1 MEVFISIKK
10 LIEAIKFSTT
20 IANTNNANALL
31 LGVLIEV
38 SQNKISFKTTNNQV
52 SGYKEITE
60 GFEYFNSGKVLVT
73 AKIIL
78 GLISKLKDKSV
89 LLKQIDTNILL
100 IKTENF
106 ETQIN
111 TMNIEGFPNLNF
123 SLEDYVKISL
133 PHQIMQEINTKVLPN
148 VLNSQGIEKIQP
160 ISGILIDTQTL
171 ENKLIAIGTDKIKA
185 SCLIREYMGEKF
197 KFIVSYSTMKLI
209 IEILKN
215 VEYSNNQTVDF
226 YVRSRSLIFKI
237 NDAILQTRMID
248 GVYPNIY
255 SIFDETNEENTY
267 VFDRRLLIEIIE
279 RGMNIV
285 MQEQNPKISIR
296 IDKNEAEI
304 SLTTFEIGNM
314 KEKMSIVN
322 LNNKSAEF
330 ILNPSLLAHVLK
342 NFDNNDVTFKVKDEI
357 LRPIIFIDTKDVEFK
372 QILSRI
378 KN

>member
-111 TMNIEGFPNLNF
+111 SMNIEGFPNLNF

-357 LRPIIFIDTKDVEFK
+357 LRPIIFIDTKDVGFK

>member
-78 GLISKLKDKSV
+78 GLIFKLKDKSV

-357 LRPIIFIDTKDVEFK
+357 LRPIIFIDTKDVGFK

>member
-100 IKTENF
+100 NKTENF

-357 LRPIIFIDTKDVEFK
+357 LRPIIFIDTKDVGFK

>member
-38 SQNKISFKTTNNQV
+38 NQNKISFKTTNNQV

-357 LRPIIFIDTKDVEFK
+357 LRPIIFIDTKDVGFK

>member
-1 MEVFISIKK
+1 MEVFVSIKK

-357 LRPIIFIDTKDVEFK
+357 LRPIIFIDTKDVGFK

>member
-38 SQNKISFKTTNNQV
+38 NQNKISFKTTNNQV

-111 TMNIEGFPNLNF
+111 TMNIDGFPNLNF

-226 YVRSRSLIFKI
+226 YVRSRSLVFKI

-267 VFDRRLLIEIIE
+267 VFDRCLLIEIIE

-296 IDKNEAEI
+296 IDNNEAEI

-330 ILNPSLLAHVLK
+330 IVNPSLLAHVLK

-357 LRPIIFIDTKDVEFK
+357 LRPIIFIDTKDVGFK

>member
-1 MEVFISIKK
+1 MEVFVSIKK
-10 LIEAIKFSTT
+10 LIEAMKFSTT

-38 SQNKISFKTTNNQV
+38 NENKITFKTTNNQV
-52 SGYKEITE
+52 SGYKEISD
-60 GFEYFNSGKVLVT
+60 GFEYFSSGKILVT
-73 AKIIL
+73 AKILL

-89 LLKQIDTNILL
+89 LLKQVDTNILL

-111 TMNIEGFPNLNF
+111 TMNIESFPSLNF

-133 PHQIMQEINTKVLPN
+133 PHQIMQEINAKVLPN

-160 ISGILIDTQTL
+160 ISGVLIDTETL
-171 ENKLIAIGTDKIKA
+171 DNQLIAIGTDKIKA
-185 SCLIREYMGEKF
+185 SCLTKPYLGEKF
-197 KFIVSYSTMKLI
+197 KFIISYSTMKLI
-209 IEILKN
+209 MEVLRN
-215 VEYSNNQTVDF
+215 VEYSNNQIVDF
-226 YVRSRSLIFKI
+226 YVRNKSLVFKV

-248 GVYPNIY
+248 GVYPNVY
-255 SIFDETNEENTY
+255 SIFNETNEEKNY

-285 MQEQNPKISIR
+285 MQEQNPKISIK
-296 IDKNEAEI
+296 IENNEAEI

-314 KEKMSIVN
+314 KEKMPIIN
-322 LNNKSAEF
+322 LSNTNVEF
-330 ILNPSLLAHVLK
+330 IVNPSLLAHVLK
-342 NFDNNDVTFKVKDEI
+342 NFENNDVTFKVKDEI
-357 LRPIIFIDTKDVEFK
+357 LRPIIFIDAKDLGFK

>member
-209 IEILKN
+209 VEILKN

-357 LRPIIFIDTKDVEFK
+357 LRPIIFIDTKDVGFK

>member
-1 MEVFISIKK
+1 M
-10 LIEAIKFSTT
+10 
-20 IANTNNANALL
+20 
-31 LGVLIEV
+31 IEV

-342 NFDNNDVTFKVKDEI
+342 NFDNIPLINLFF
-357 LRPIIFIDTKDVEFK
+357 LG
-372 QILSRI
+372 S
-378 KN
+378 

>member
-148 VLNSQGIEKIQP
+148 VLNSQGIEKIRP

-357 LRPIIFIDTKDVEFK
+357 LRPIIFIDTKDVGFK

>member
-38 SQNKISFKTTNNQV
+38 NQNKISFKTTNNQV

-111 TMNIEGFPNLNF
+111 TMNIDGFPNLNF

-226 YVRSRSLIFKI
+226 YVRSRSLVFKI

-296 IDKNEAEI
+296 IDNNEAEI

-330 ILNPSLLAHVLK
+330 IVNPSLLAHVLK

-357 LRPIIFIDTKDVEFK
+357 LRPIIFIDTKDVGFK

>member
-357 LRPIIFIDTKDVEFK
+357 LRPIIFIDTKDVGFK

>member
-160 ISGILIDTQTL
+160 ISGISIDTQTL

-357 LRPIIFIDTKDVEFK
+357 LRPIIFIDTKDVGFK

>member
-111 TMNIEGFPNLNF
+111 TMNIDGFPNLNF

-226 YVRSRSLIFKI
+226 YVRSRSLVFKI

-267 VFDRRLLIEIIE
+267 VFDRCLLIEIIE

-296 IDKNEAEI
+296 IDNNEAEI

-330 ILNPSLLAHVLK
+330 IVNPSLLAHVLK

-357 LRPIIFIDTKDVEFK
+357 LRPIIFIDTKDVGFK

>member
-342 NFDNNDVTFKVKDEI
+342 KFDNNDVTFKVKDEI
-357 LRPIIFIDTKDVEFK
+357 LRPIIFIDTKDVGFK

>member
-330 ILNPSLLAHVLK
+330 ILNPSLLAHILK

-357 LRPIIFIDTKDVEFK
+357 LRPIIFIDTKDVGFK